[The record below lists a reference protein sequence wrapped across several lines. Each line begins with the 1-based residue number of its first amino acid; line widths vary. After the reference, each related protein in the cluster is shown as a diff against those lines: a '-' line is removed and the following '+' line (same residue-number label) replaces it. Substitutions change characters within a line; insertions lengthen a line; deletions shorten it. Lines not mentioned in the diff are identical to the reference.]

1 MEESHEES
9 LNVGKLFKCVVLT
22 HSSGLR
28 LLKRV
33 FSLPEV
39 FLFLD
44 TLKRTRSSKINTV
57 VIFLF
62 KKRGK
67 QELP

>member
-28 LLKRV
+28 LLKRE
-33 FSLPEV
+33 FSLYV
-39 FLFLD
+39 RF
-44 TLKRTRSSKINTV
+44 SSFQIH
-57 VIFLF
+57 
-62 KKRGK
+62 
-67 QELP
+67 